1 MGLAAPAGTPP
12 AIVTRLNEEVKRALA
27 TGEVRTRFEQV
38 GMDPAYS
45 TSEAMRKR
53 VADDVQ
59 RWKQVVKD
67 AGIEPQ

>member
-1 MGLAAPAGTPP
+1 MGLATTAGTPAP
-12 AIVTRLNEEVKRALA
+12 VVARLNEEVKRALQS
-27 TGEVRTRFEQV
+27 GEVKNRFEQL
-38 GMDPAYS
+38 GMDPVYS
-45 TSEAMRKR
+45 TSESMRKR